1 MKVQNFGPPAIAP
14 YSTVLL
20 ETINL
25 LGARALLIICADFV
39 RQKNRC
45 ARSLMMSPAALTKFQ
60 GHFRVHPVYHKFSF
74 WATGLVYQKV
84 GIVTMI

>member
-1 MKVQNFGPPAIAP
+1 MYP
-14 YSTVLL
+14 YLDMVPL

-45 ARSLMMSPAALTKFQ
+45 ARSLMMSTAALTKFQ
-60 GHFRVHPVYHKFSF
+60 GQKCF
-74 WATGLVYQKV
+74 WKQSATPAVLTFAAFATYWVNHSMAAHRK
-84 GIVTMI
+84 